1 MSTPSLPVFYP
12 PSCVLCFVTLPMC
25 FSVRTHNTYMDLS
38 APPPTPCATPTV
50 RLSLQSVLS
59 RAPSLRPHSFPLR
72 VPRDS
77 QHSLSYTHG
86 MAKFACVLSIAR
98 LPPPLHPRSIDQ
110 ATLRPRGPTSCRN
123 GGVLLLSFHLSFCRE
138 LSFPSPA
145 SLPRTLAST
154 RPYPVRLPCLSS
166 PRPSSRS
173 VDRPRPHSPRAPPS
187 LWLASRPHHRLQRP
201 AFAFRCPRHPRGAG
215 LPFLCHRTPHF
226 CTARRR
232 PHASSL
238 PHRPQW
244 DPEPCVFAARVGPC
258 AARGSAVCSIGRR
271 LGAGRRCARRGRAG
285 ASKGRGAHRWLRV
298 CMWARR
304 ARSWCSTIHT
314 P

>member
-1 MSTPSLPVFYP
+1 MSPPSLPLFYP
-12 PSCVLCFVTLPMC
+12 TSCTLCFVTLPVHV
-25 FSVRTHNTYMDLS
+25 SVRTHDTYMDLS
-38 APPPTPCATPTV
+38 APPPTPCATPAV

-59 RAPSLRPHSFPLR
+59 RAPPLRPHSFPLR

-98 LPPPLHPRSIDQ
+98 LPSPLHPRSIDQ
-110 ATLRPRGPTSCRN
+110 AILRPRGPTSCRN
-123 GGVLLLSFHLSFCRE
+123 GGVLLLSFLPSFCRE

-154 RPYPVRLPCLSS
+154 RPHPVRLPCLSS

-187 LWLASRPHHRLQRP
+187 PWLASRPHHRLLQRP
-201 AFAFRCPRHPRGAG
+201 AFALRCPRHPRGAG

-232 PHASSL
+232 PHSGTLSHASSPLAWARAL
-238 PHRPQW
+238 PE
-244 DPEPCVFAARVGPC
+244 DPPC
-258 AARGSAVCSIGRR
+258 ALLVIVSELGDSARDED
-271 LGAGRRCARRGRAG
+271 GAREEGGRAG
-285 ASKGRGAHRWLRV
+285 ASMGAGV
-298 CMWARR
+298 
-304 ARSWCSTIHT
+304 
-314 P
+314 